1 MFLKLKQPT
10 DSTNNIAMS
19 LYKLI
24 RLSIVCGMVYLACTT
39 AVVQLPSLLTKHNTT
54 ADNL

>member
-1 MFLKLKQPT
+1 
-10 DSTNNIAMS
+10 MS

-24 RLSIVCGMVYLACTT
+24 RLSYVCGMVYLACNT